1 MQSNDYSESRSI
13 AAAYRSVRRGNTI
26 AVSTVAIDHQYGS
39 NYGAGMAQVLDIAPL
54 RSLVA
59 VADCG
64 GFHRAGAALH
74 LSQSA
79 VSQHLRR
86 IEAVIGQ
93 TVVERSGRG
102 MVFTEVGHQV
112 LRHARAILAAHDAA
126 LDDLGATEH
135 TLLTIGATEHGA
147 DVMLAGLSSALRER
161 LPDRRVRFRL
171 DRNVSLADSIERGL
185 VDLAIMLDGA
195 ALDRANASGL
205 IRLQWVSARTFAA
218 SARDPLPL
226 VIFSEPCTL
235 REPAF
240 SILESHHVAYEVAA
254 ECGDLAGLYA
264 AVRSGLGVA
273 LLPMIGKLP
282 DGLCLAEGLPPGN
295 FASILV
301 RGRAGIDPD
310 VLRTVDAAVRD
321 VLAAEN

>member
-1 MQSNDYSESRSI
+1 MP
-13 AAAYRSVRRGNTI
+13 
-26 AVSTVAIDHQYGS
+26 
-39 NYGAGMAQVLDIAPL
+39 QVLDIAPL

-64 GFHRAGAALH
+64 GFHRAAAALH

-86 IEAVIGQ
+86 VEAVVGEPLIQ
-93 TVVERSGRG
+93 RSGRG
-102 MVFTEVGHQV
+102 IVFTEIGLKA
-112 LRHARAILAAHDAA
+112 LRHARTILAAHDTA
-126 LDDLGATEH
+126 LDDLGAIEPK
-135 TLLTIGATEHGA
+135 LLTIGATEHGA
-147 DVMLAGLSSALRER
+147 DVMLPGLTGALRER

-195 ALDRANASGL
+195 GLNRANVSGL
-205 IRLQWVSARTFAA
+205 VRLQWISARALA
-218 SARDPLPL
+218 VPAREPLPL

-240 SILESHHVAYEVAA
+240 AILENHGIDYEIAA
-254 ECGDLAGLYA
+254 ECGDLSGLYA

-282 DGLCLAEGLPPGN
+282 DGLCPAEGLPPTN
-295 FASILV
+295 NASVLV

-310 VLRTVDAAVRD
+310 LLSTVDEAVRD
-321 VLAAEN
+321 VLAAAD

>member
-1 MQSNDYSESRSI
+1 
-13 AAAYRSVRRGNTI
+13 
-26 AVSTVAIDHQYGS
+26 
-39 NYGAGMAQVLDIAPL
+39 MAQVLDIAPL
-54 RSLVA
+54 RSVVA

-64 GFHRAGAALH
+64 GFHRAAAALH

-79 VSQHLRR
+79 VSQHLRKV
-86 IEAVIGQ
+86 EAVVGQ
-93 TVVERSGRG
+93 PVVERSGRG
-102 MVFTEVGHQV
+102 IVFTEVGQKV
-112 LRHARAILAAHDAA
+112 LRHARTILAAHDTA

-147 DVMLAGLSSALRER
+147 DVMLAGLTSALRER

-195 ALDRANASGL
+195 GLDRANASGL
-205 IRLQWVSARTFAA
+205 VRLQWISARTFAA
-218 SARDPLPL
+218 STRDPLPL

-240 SILESHHVAYEVAA
+240 SVLEKRHIAYEIAA
-254 ECGDLAGLYA
+254 ECGDLSGLYA

-273 LLPMIGKLP
+273 LLPMIGKHP
-282 DGLCLAEGLPPGN
+282 DGLCPAEGLPSAN
-295 FASILV
+295 SASILV
-301 RGRAGIDPD
+301 RGCAGIDPD
-310 VLRTVDAAVRD
+310 LLSIVDTAVRD

>member
-1 MQSNDYSESRSI
+1 M
-13 AAAYRSVRRGNTI
+13 G
-26 AVSTVAIDHQYGS
+26 
-39 NYGAGMAQVLDIAPL
+39 QVLDIAPL
-54 RSLVA
+54 RSVVA

-64 GFHRAGAALH
+64 GFHRAAAALH

-86 IEAVIGQ
+86 IEAVVGQ
-93 TVVERSGRG
+93 ALVERSGRG
-102 MVFTEVGHQV
+102 IVFTDAGHKV

-126 LDDLGATEH
+126 LADLGATEQA
-135 TLLTIGATEHGA
+135 LLTIGATEHGA
-147 DVMLAGLSSALRER
+147 DVMLAGLTRALRER

-195 ALDRANASGL
+195 GLDRINASGL
-205 IRLQWVSARTFAA
+205 VRLQWISARTFAA
-218 SARDPLPL
+218 STRDPLPL

-240 SILESHHVAYEVAA
+240 SVLEKRNITYEIAA
-254 ECGDLAGLYA
+254 ECADLSGLYA

-282 DGLCLAEGLPPGN
+282 DGLCLAEGLPPAN
-295 FASILV
+295 PASILV

-310 VLRTVDAAVRD
+310 VLSTVDAAVRD
-321 VLAAEN
+321 VLAAED